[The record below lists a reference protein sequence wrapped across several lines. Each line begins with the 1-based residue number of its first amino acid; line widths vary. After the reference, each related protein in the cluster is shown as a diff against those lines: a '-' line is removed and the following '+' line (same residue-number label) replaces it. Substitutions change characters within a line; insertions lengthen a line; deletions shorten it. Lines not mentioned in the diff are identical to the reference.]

1 MMSEARQQTLAK
13 PLPMTTITE
22 TPDQQQA
29 QQTPSRPQP
38 P

>member
-13 PLPMTTITE
+13 PLPMTTISE
-22 TPDQQQA
+22 TPDQQQ
-29 QQTPSRPQP
+29 TPSLPQP